1 MEKPCIGTQFKRQ
14 AAIELLKSPEGG
26 DPNLLEFSF
35 SSEAPVERIFGTEIL
50 SQQDGAPDF
59 SRIESGVAQYLWN
72 HDRDVV
78 LGRVER
84 AWLAE
89 GRGRC
94 QVRWSPVTEME
105 GTVEHKRRL
114 EIESGIV
121 RGVSFAYS
129 IDDIQ
134 EEADRTMLVTK
145 WSVLEISSVTV
156 PADATVGQGRAIAEP
171 EVLAPKP
178 EEVDNLM
185 QESARNSGSDPSA
198 DIPMSQSVEPIKAE
212 GPTAEE
218 ARAFAVQAERASA
231 SAVKTERDRAT
242 AIAAMGEKK
251 GERELA
257 QKLIAEGASLE
268 TAYAAFLEAGNGARK
283 VEVSGVDHRAD
294 DAKIGMS
301 ERELSRYSLL
311 NVANYLADPNP
322 RTAERAAFELDASKA
337 AQSKHERSANGVLI
351 PWDVLSAPNYLRATS
366 FQQTG
371 IFADGGALVGSQRLD
386 GSFIDL
392 VRNRS
397 AVLNAGV
404 TMLSGLQGNVE
415 IPKKLTSST
424 YYFVGEDQDVTGSK
438 LTFGLVNMN
447 PKTIGARVPISR
459 RMMIQASPDI
469 EVLVRADMAESL
481 AIGIDYETL
490 YGTGATNKPLG
501 IINTTGIGAETLGGG
516 ISVVFP
522 ASLGGATANAG
533 DWADYVGLESDI
545 AANNLDVS
553 SMKYLLNAPM
563 RGALKQ
569 QLVASAAGSDFI
581 YGADGMINGYEV
593 IVSNQMR
600 NNNVLFGN
608 FADCIIG
615 MWSGLDVVSDPYTQ
629 SAAGQVILTVH
640 QDFDVAVRRAESFSL
655 GS

>member
-1 MEKPCIGTQFKRQ
+1 
-14 AAIELLKSPEGG
+14 
-26 DPNLLEFSF
+26 
-35 SSEAPVERIFGTEIL
+35 
-50 SQQDGAPDF
+50 
-59 SRIESGVAQYLWN
+59 
-72 HDRDVV
+72 
-78 LGRVER
+78 
-84 AWLAE
+84 
-89 GRGRC
+89 
-94 QVRWSPVTEME
+94 
-105 GTVEHKRRL
+105 
-114 EIESGIV
+114 
-121 RGVSFAYS
+121 
-129 IDDIQ
+129 
-134 EEADRTMLVTK
+134 
-145 WSVLEISSVTV
+145 
-156 PADATVGQGRAIAEP
+156 
-171 EVLAPKP
+171 
-178 EEVDNLM
+178 
-185 QESARNSGSDPSA
+185 
-198 DIPMSQSVEPIKAE
+198 MSQPVEPIKAE

-218 ARAFAVQAERASA
+218 ARAIAIQAESARASA
-231 SAVKTERDRAT
+231 VQTERERAT
-242 AIAAMGEKK
+242 AIASMGEKR
-251 GERELA
+251 GQRDLA
-257 QKLIAEGASLE
+257 QKLISEGSSLE
-268 TAYAAFLEAGNGARK
+268 TAYAAFLEVSDSVRK

-301 ERELSRYSLL
+301 ERELNRYSLL
-311 NVANYLADPNP
+311 NVARYLADPNA
-322 RTAERAAFELDASKA
+322 RNAEIAGFELDASKA
-337 AQSKHERSANGVLI
+337 AQAKHERSASGVLI

-438 LTFGLVNMN
+438 LTFGLVNLT

-469 EVLVRADMAESL
+469 ESLVRADMAESL
-481 AIGIDYETL
+481 AIGIDYETI
-490 YGTGATNKPLG
+490 YGTGASNKPLG
-501 IINTTGIGAETLGGG
+501 IVNTTGIGAETLGGG
-516 ISVVFP
+516 LSVVFP
-522 ASLGGATANAG
+522 ASLGGATANCG

-545 AANNLDVS
+545 AASNLDVA
-553 SMKYLLNAPM
+553 SMKYIFNSLV

-569 QLVASAAGSDFI
+569 QLVASSAGSEFI
-581 YGADGMINGYEV
+581 YGSDGRVNGYET

-608 FADCIIG
+608 FADCVIG
-615 MWSGLDVVSDPYTQ
+615 IWSGLDVVSDPFTQ

-640 QDFDVAVRRAESFSL
+640 QDFDVAVRRPESFSL